1 MEKAAEVGGQKL
13 PRGVMDGGYHQ
24 DRLKSPGPR
33 YRFKRRGLEV
43 ARLLNHF
50 ATRHPKILDIGTADG
65 LLLDLVCEKVK
76 PSLAIGID
84 LSWSL
89 LKSNSR
95 KNPLTQAD
103 AEKLPFADA
112 SFDAAVAT
120 AIIEHVPHPDQF
132 VSEIRRILKPDG
144 VCIITTP
151 VPFFEE
157 IASKFGFLK
166 EDDHQETFN
175 LKKLTSLVA
184 SNSFEILESQKFMM
198 SPVGFPAEL
207 SIEKAMR
214 KMGLSL
220 ILLNQLVAGRKIS
233 LKSPLEAGVT
243 KS

>member
-1 MEKAAEVGGQKL
+1 MEKAAEIERKAQ
-13 PRGVMDGGYHQ
+13 RGVMDAGYHQ

-43 ARLLNHF
+43 ARILRKF
-50 ATRHPKILDIGTADG
+50 APAKPKILDIGTADG
-65 LLLDLVCEKVK
+65 LLLDFVCHNIQ
-76 PSLAIGID
+76 PSFAVGID

-89 LKSNSR
+89 LQENSR
-95 KNPLTQAD
+95 NNPVTQAD

-120 AIIEHVPHPDQF
+120 AIIEHVPNPEKF
-132 VSEIRRILKPDG
+132 VTEIRRVLRPGGICVL
-144 VCIITTP
+144 TTP

-157 IASKFGFLK
+157 IASKLGFLK

-184 SNSFEILESQKFMM
+184 GNSFEILESQKFMM

-207 SIEKAMR
+207 SIEKVMR
-214 KMGLSL
+214 KVGLGV
-220 ILLNQLVAGRKIS
+220 IMLNQLVAARK
-233 LKSPLEAGVT
+233 T
-243 KS
+243 